1 MDTSFSQ
8 DRSEDTT
15 PLHGELRPLRE
26 PSYSRTMILQQNSV
40 FRPVVGNALLDRNE
54 FNSSASLVTFRS
66 ALSTT
71 HAVYSVHRHIR
82 IPALPGLSLSWR
94 SQSLKSRFPI
104 THEETRQCHQLWLQ
118 QPGVQVVN
126 QLLV

>member
-1 MDTSFSQ
+1 MSFSQ

-40 FRPVVGNALLDRNE
+40 IRLAVGYALLDRNE
-54 FNSSASLVTFRS
+54 FNSSASLLTFRS
-66 ALSTT
+66 ALSTYACCVLGART
-71 HAVYSVHRHIR
+71 YPDSS
-82 IPALPGLSLSWR
+82 PAWSLSPWR
-94 SQSLKSRFPI
+94 SQSFKSRFPI

-118 QPGVQVVN
+118 QLGVQVVN